1 MLHISEIGQGLIGV
15 GLTVFAY
22 SAALYART
30 RWKFFH
36 PLAVASIA
44 VIALLQLS
52 GIDYEDYRVGGDW
65 IAWGLGPA
73 TVGLAVPLYKNAG
86 IIKQKLVPVLA
97 GITSGSLMSLL
108 VTPLLLIWLGS
119 PQEIVLSM
127 LSKSVT
133 APISMEIS
141 RRAGGYAELGAVFS
155 VLTGLLGSVTGPAF
169 LRLCG
174 IRGDFAVGTAIG
186 TSSHGIGTA
195 RLMSESELQG
205 GISGFSMAAAGIV
218 TSLLMIPV
226 YWWL

>member
-1 MLHISEIGQGLIGV
+1 MLHVSGIGQGLIGV
-15 GLTVFAY
+15 GITVFAY
-22 SAALYART
+22 TAALYART
-30 RWKFFH
+30 RWKFVH
-36 PLAVASIA
+36 PLAASLA
-44 VIALLQLS
+44 VIAFLRFS
-52 GIDYEDYRVGGDW
+52 GISYEDYRIGGDW

-86 IIKQKLVPVLA
+86 LIKQKLVPVLA
-97 GITSGSLMSLL
+97 GITAGSLVSLL
-108 VTPLLLIWLGS
+108 VTPLLLILMGS
-119 PQEIVLSM
+119 PKAIVLSM

-141 RRAGGYAELGAVFS
+141 ERVGGSAELGAVFS
-155 VLTGLLGSVTGPAF
+155 VLTGLLGSLAGPAF

-174 IRGDFAVGTAIG
+174 IRGDFPVGTAIG

-195 RLMSESELQG
+195 RLMSESELRG